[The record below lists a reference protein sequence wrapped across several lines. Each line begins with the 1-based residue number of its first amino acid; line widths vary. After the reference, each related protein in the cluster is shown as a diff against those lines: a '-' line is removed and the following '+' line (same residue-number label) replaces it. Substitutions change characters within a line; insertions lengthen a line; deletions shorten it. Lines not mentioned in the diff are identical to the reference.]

1 MRNAI
6 RLALLCGLVLASVS
20 TAEALGRGVRGGVVM
35 GPNGPLYD
43 TRSAEWRM
51 SGGDINA
58 YQAIMQQKMMMQ
70 QQKMMMQQMQQMQKA
85 ADQQKKNQANGK
97 GKGKANTP
105 GQPGSLNLTSPG
117 TGAGGLNSPYAQP
130 VNHYRRK
137 TYNHGR
143 VYPNFKSKAGASK

>member
-20 TAEALGRGVRGGVVM
+20 TAEARGRGVRGGVVM

-43 TRSAEWRM
+43 TRSPEWRM

-70 QQKMMMQQMQQMQKA
+70 QQKMMMQRMQQMQKA
-85 ADQQKKNQANGK
+85 AEQQKKNQAN

-105 GQPGSLNLTSPG
+105 GQPGSLNSTFPG
-117 TGAGGLNSPYAQP
+117 TGGLNSPYAEP

-143 VYPNFKSKAGASK
+143 VDPNFKPKAAASK